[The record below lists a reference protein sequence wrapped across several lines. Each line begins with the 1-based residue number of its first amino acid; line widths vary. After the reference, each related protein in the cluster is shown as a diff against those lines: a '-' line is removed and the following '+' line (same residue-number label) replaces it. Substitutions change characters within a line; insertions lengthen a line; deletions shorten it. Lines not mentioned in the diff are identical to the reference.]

1 MKKSS
6 RILTILAV
14 ITMLIGLS
22 QNLQSMASDLV
33 IESKT
38 QTFSEKDNKIKAE
51 GDVNVTIGDV
61 KVLGDKA
68 DVTVNKDNK
77 MDTATFYDKPYA
89 YELKGNKKRE
99 VKANIL
105 RVSLINKII
114 KAEGMTQ
121 TTVLDGQEPIV
132 IITADNQEYD
142 TKANL
147 MKANG
152 SVIIHYKELET
163 FSNRAII
170 KTNKNGD
177 LQRIDL
183 IGCARIKEAK
193 NLAIADHF
201 IYSPLTEELVSIGN
215 TTSNAILEDGSKLVL
230 KANFQQYDR
239 KSNTFLG
246 SGKVNIW
253 FKDYYAQGPKVTFYP
268 DPKTKKP
275 NEIYF
280 TGRSSITQDIKTIY
294 ADKIKIVLKP
304 KNFYAEGNTK
314 TVIKDVG
321 KVQDKDDSLF

>member
-1 MKKSS
+1 MKKA
-6 RILTILAV
+6 LTILTV
-14 ITMLIGLS
+14 ITFILGLS
-22 QNLQSMASDLV
+22 QGLKTMASDL
-33 IESKT
+33 IIQSKT
-38 QTFSEKDNKIKAE
+38 QTFSEKDNKINAQ
-51 GDVNVTIGDV
+51 GDVNVSIGDV

-68 DVTVNKDNK
+68 DVTITKDNK
-77 MDTATFYDKPYA
+77 LDTATFYDKPYA
-89 YELKGNKKRE
+89 YEIKGNKKRE

-105 RVSLINKII
+105 KVSLINKII

-121 TTVLDGQEPIV
+121 TTVFDGREPIV

-142 TKANL
+142 TRSNL

-170 KTNKNGD
+170 KTNKDGA

-183 IGCARIKEAK
+183 IGTARIKQDK
-193 NLAIADHF
+193 HLALADHF
-201 IYSPLTEELVSIGN
+201 IYNPSSEELISIGH
-215 TTSNAILEDGSKLVL
+215 TTSNAILDDGSKLIL
-230 KANFQQYDR
+230 KADYQQFDK

-246 SGKVNIW
+246 SGGVEVW
-253 FKDYYAQGPKVTFYP
+253 FKDYYAKGPKITFYP
-268 DPKTKKP
+268 DKKTNKP

-304 KNFYAEGNTK
+304 KNFFAEGNTK
-314 TVIKDVG
+314 TVIKDIG
-321 KVQDKDDSLF
+321 KAQNKDDSLF